1 MENADDEDMAIVS
14 ERFSIPFFSLPDPET
29 VVEALPGTWS
39 AERPKKWGSLKVQE
53 YLRKKRMEI
62 NLV

>member
-1 MENADDEDMAIVS
+1 MAIVS